1 MIEPKIIFDTV
12 ILGLLRS
19 ICGMMRQKKI
29 GFKIYIPL
37 PILNADCIP
46 DLNKKCVL

>member
-1 MIEPKIIFDTV
+1 MVETKILFDTV
-12 ILGLLRS
+12 ILGFLRS

-29 GFKIYIPL
+29 GVKIYLPL

-46 DLNKKCVL
+46 DLNKKSIL